1 MKINFESEILD
12 SISYQIHIYLY
23 AIVVHSE
30 YDNMLAEISEFSI

>member
-30 YDNMLAEISEFSI
+30 YDNMLAEI